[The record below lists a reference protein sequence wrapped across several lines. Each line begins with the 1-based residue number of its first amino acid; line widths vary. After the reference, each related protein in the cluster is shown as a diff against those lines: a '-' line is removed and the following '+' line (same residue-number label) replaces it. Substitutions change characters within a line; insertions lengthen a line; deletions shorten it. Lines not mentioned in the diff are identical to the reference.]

1 MTSPMRYL
9 FFCFLLLVS
18 ANPIFS
24 KDKPNILWLIT
35 DNCNLDFGCF
45 GRQGVHTP
53 NLDKLATE
61 GVRYTRV
68 FATAPVCA
76 PSRSAFMT
84 GMYQTSVNL
93 HHFPDHRD
101 DGFRLPEGVRPLT
114 HRLKDAGYLTGS
126 IKKMGD
132 QVVGSGKLD
141 LNFVNEGKIF
151 ESTNWDEI
159 KKGKHFFLQ
168 VNTPEAEYDIYDF
181 RTNRPERIKWWG
193 EEEHVQ
199 YAKPESVVPP
209 AYFPKHKT
217 SNEEWARYLN
227 SVSNMD
233 RRVGI
238 VLAELEKE
246 KLLDDTIIIVF
257 GDNGRVD
264 HRSIHW
270 VYDTGL
276 HVPMI
281 IKWPKNYPAPEG
293 FKPGT
298 VNEEVISLLDLTA
311 TTLSLAGVTRP
322 LGMQSRVFLGKDRD
336 PQRRY
341 AFSARDRVDDVQFR
355 LRSVR
360 GKRYHY
366 IRNFQP
372 EINFGTYVNFYKEKC
387 FPVQQVMRDLYK
399 KGKLDPHLRP
409 LFTEFRREYL
419 YDTEADPNELNNLID
434 STRPEHLQALTEM
447 RAALDTWITE
457 TGDMGW
463 KKEPPEKIEKF
474 RAVMYD
480 WFGAPDWYP
489 YKPKHSSSALEKIN
503 QGRIIKD

>member
-1 MTSPMRYL
+1 M
-9 FFCFLLLVS
+9 
-18 ANPIFS
+18 
-24 KDKPNILWLIT
+24 
-35 DNCNLDFGCF
+35 
-45 GRQGVHTP
+45 
-53 NLDKLATE
+53 
-61 GVRYTRV
+61 
-68 FATAPVCA
+68 
-76 PSRSAFMT
+76 
-84 GMYQTSVNL
+84 
-93 HHFPDHRD
+93 
-101 DGFRLPEGVRPLT
+101 
-114 HRLKDAGYLTGS
+114 
-126 IKKMGD
+126 
-132 QVVGSGKLD
+132 
-141 LNFVNEGKIF
+141 
-151 ESTNWDEI
+151 
-159 KKGKHFFLQ
+159 
-168 VNTPEAEYDIYDF
+168 
-181 RTNRPERIKWWG
+181 
-193 EEEHVQ
+193 
-199 YAKPESVVPP
+199 PP

-238 VLAELEKE
+238 VLKELQKE

-281 IKWPKNYPAPEG
+281 IKWPKNFPMPEG

-311 TTLSLAGVTRP
+311 TTLLLAGVQRP
-322 LGMQSRVFLGKDRD
+322 LGMQSRVFLGKNRD

-341 AFSARDRVDDVQFR
+341 AFSARDRVDDVPFR

-372 EINFGTYVNFYKEKC
+372 ELNFGTYVNFYKEKC

-399 KGKLDPHLRP
+399 KGKLDPHLMP

-419 YDTEADPNELNNLID
+419 FDTEADPNELNNLID
-434 STRPEHLQALTEM
+434 STRPEHIKALTEV
-447 RAALDTWITE
+447 RAALDTWISE

-463 KKEPPEKIEKF
+463 QKEPPEKIEKF

-480 WFGAPDWYP
+480 WFGAPEWHP